1 MVFLNILHVL
11 IAIAV
16 IALVLVQR
24 GAGATAGAAF
34 GSGASGTVFGAR
46 GAGTFLSK
54 STWILGAAFCA
65 ISLTM
70 AVIVS
75 RSDTTPGSDL
85 GVVGSVPPS
94 VETSAEVNTPAPAE
108 NNVADETSDLPALEI
123 TDGSESGAAEVQE
136 QPVDD
141 LPAPVGESPEPTGEA
156 SIGEERGA
164 VTDGADTEADDS

>member
-1 MVFLNILHVL
+1 MEINMVFLNILHVL

-16 IALVLVQR
+16 IGFVLVQR

-54 STWILGAAFCA
+54 TTWILGAAFCA

-75 RSDTTPGSDL
+75 RTDTAPTADL
-85 GVVGSVPPS
+85 GVVSSVPAAQQSAPESS
-94 VETSAEVNTPAPAE
+94 VPAPAQ
-108 NNVADETSDLPALEI
+108 NTAADENSDLPALEI
-123 TDGSESGAAEVQE
+123 TEEAESGASNAQE

-141 LPAPVGESPEPTGEA
+141 LPAPADESPESTVEDQ
-156 SIGEERGA
+156 GA
-164 VTDGADTEADDS
+164 AATDAGTDTDDS